1 MRAVIV
7 AMLISRVAFAEGTDE
22 FDDCKAQRLRLTAEA
37 MKIADANER
46 GERLA
51 AMPTCLREP
60 DGSTTVRAAHPRAPE
75 DTTPFAPH
83 LTAALRVG
91 AAASAMS
98 AGADTASGFG
108 PLLELEAGW
117 HGWRHVELAAY
128 AGYTRFR
135 DPQWNALV
143 SIGPGQVMAAT
154 FDVTEQL
161 YDAGARLRLHYG
173 RVAFGGGAGI
183 ELEHGAVV
191 GQPAVSNVLAQLGVD
206 GALEVARTGQFAADV
221 VAGATV
227 AMDPNSDP
235 ARDVISAGLAVAL
248 RWR

>member
-1 MRAVIV
+1 MRAAIV
-7 AMLISRVAFAEGTDE
+7 ALLLSRVAFAEGTDE
-22 FDDCKAQRLRLTAEA
+22 FDDCKAQRQRLTAEA
-37 MKIADANER
+37 MKISDVNER
-46 GERLA
+46 GRRLA
-51 AMPTCLREP
+51 EMPACVREG
-60 DGSTTVRAAHPRAPE
+60 DGSTRVEGGLRRERE

-83 LTAALRVG
+83 FTAALRVG

-98 AGADTASGFG
+98 VGTDTASGFG

-117 HGWRHVELAAY
+117 HAWRHVELAAY
-128 AGYTRFR
+128 GGYTRFR
-135 DPQWNALV
+135 DPRWNALV

-173 RVAFGGGAGI
+173 RLAFGGGAGV
-183 ELEHGAVV
+183 ELEHGAIV

-206 GALEVARTGQFAADV
+206 GAYEMARSGEFAADV
-221 VAGATV
+221 VAGAAV

-235 ARDVISAGLAVAL
+235 ARDVISACVALAL